1 MYLIRYKYNESFD
14 INKKN
19 IANSKTFVYVC
30 MYNMKNIIVMKTERI
45 KAELK
50 LLGITREDFAKA
62 IGLKLSSLD
71 SVLNRGTTSISTLKL
86 ICKELNVSSDYILGL
101 KDTK

>member
-1 MYLIRYKYNESFD
+1 
-14 INKKN
+14 
-19 IANSKTFVYVC
+19 
-30 MYNMKNIIVMKTERI
+30 MKSERI

-50 LLGITREDFAKA
+50 ILGITHEEFCKK
-62 IGLKLSSLD
+62 IGISLHTFT
-71 SVLNRGTTSISTLKL
+71 SLLNRRTTSISTLKV